1 MIVSLRMSH
10 IILVLTSAVLPLA
23 WVSQEG
29 VLLMLSVAS
38 LVLAGQ
44 IVGQSTMA
52 TPEPRRT

>member
-1 MIVSLRMSH
+1 MTVSLRMSH
-10 IILVLTSAVLPLA
+10 IILVLTTAVLPLA
-23 WVSQEG
+23 WASQEA
-29 VLLMLSVAS
+29 VLLMFSVAS

>member
-1 MIVSLRMSH
+1 MF
-10 IILVLTSAVLPLA
+10 
-23 WVSQEG
+23 
-29 VLLMLSVAS
+29 SVAS

>member
-1 MIVSLRMSH
+1 MSH
-10 IILVLTSAVLPLA
+10 IILVLTTAVLPLA
-23 WVSQEG
+23 WATQEG
-29 VLLMLSVAS
+29 VLLMFSVAS